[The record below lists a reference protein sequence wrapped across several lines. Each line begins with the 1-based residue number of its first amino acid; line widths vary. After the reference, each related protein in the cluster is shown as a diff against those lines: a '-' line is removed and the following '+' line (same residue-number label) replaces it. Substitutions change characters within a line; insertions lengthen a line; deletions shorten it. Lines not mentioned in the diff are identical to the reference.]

1 MEEEDEEEY
10 EGMRGMD
17 EVEEEDV
24 EGEMDGEEV
33 NEALVVEWMTL
44 AGAVGVLPGVD
55 FQCSLQS
62 NKSCPANARRT
73 RRNRRRR
80 K

>member
-1 MEEEDEEEY
+1 MVLRHSIPASLPQKNQQGRSTNATHEVLLREGFKGVEEEDEEEY

-33 NEALVVEWMTL
+33 NEALVVE
-44 AGAVGVLPGVD
+44 
-55 FQCSLQS
+55 
-62 NKSCPANARRT
+62 
-73 RRNRRRR
+73 
-80 K
+80 